1 MHQPDYPKRLELLAP
16 ARTADIAIDAI
27 THGADAVYIG
37 PPSHGARSVASNSFE
52 DIKRAVDFAH
62 RFDARIYATVNT
74 IVYDSE
80 LTEVERMIRQLYN
93 CGVDALIVQDL
104 GITRL
109 DLPPIALHAST
120 QCDIRTPAK
129 ARFLQ
134 SLGFTR
140 LVLPRE
146 LTFDEIAEIAGS
158 VTLPLEVFVHGALC
172 VSYSG
177 DCRAGQALK
186 GRSANR
192 GECAQI
198 CRLPFDL
205 IGPSG
210 EKIIEGR
217 HLLSLRDLN
226 RLADLDSLISAG
238 ATSFKIEGR
247 LKDASYVKNIVGA
260 YSNALDRIIADS
272 DGALRRSS
280 SGESR
285 LDFTPDPEKSFN
297 RGFTGYFGHSTNP
310 KEHMAAVMT
319 PKWIGQPVATVRRS
333 RGNMIE
339 AETGSVLHNG
349 DGLGYFDTDGHYTGF
364 RLNRIESKYLYPASP
379 VSIRP
384 GTTLYRNTDK
394 QWDDIISRPTAS
406 RSIVAAI
413 RLTAI
418 PGGIALKITDEDNNS
433 AIVRLDGIFPEAKND
448 PLSHRANLLSKTGNT
463 DFRITGI
470 NDECG
475 DIFIPAAALTQLR
488 RKATD
493 ALARV
498 RRITYAR
505 EKPGMIEARGLTP
518 LPSPEITASDNV
530 ANHLALDVYEKAG
543 AKSVEMALEVS
554 GDVLPS
560 TRLMTTR
567 YCLRREMGRC
577 LKTEAGR
584 KWPDGLTLQS
594 GNIRLGLEFDC
605 RHCRM
610 NVVKI

>member
-1 MHQPDYPKRLELLAP
+1 MSGSVTAKRLELLAP

-37 PPSHGARSVASNSFE
+37 PPSHGARSVASNSFD
-52 DIKRAVDFAH
+52 DIRRAVDFAH

-74 IVYDSE
+74 IVYDNE
-80 LTEVERMIRQLYN
+80 LADVERMINGLYR

-120 QCDIRTPAK
+120 QCDIRTPEK

-146 LTFDEIAEIAGS
+146 LTFDEIAEISSA
-158 VTLPLEVFVHGALC
+158 VTIPLEVFVHGALC

-177 DCRAGQALK
+177 DCRASQALK

-205 IGPSG
+205 VGPSG
-210 EKIIEGR
+210 QRIIEGR

-226 RLADLDSLISAG
+226 RLADLDALIAAG

-247 LKDASYVKNIVGA
+247 LKDASYVKNVVGA
-260 YSNALDRIIADS
+260 YSEALDRIIDGS
-272 DGALRRSS
+272 GGALRRSS
-280 SGESR
+280 SGKSV
-285 LDFTPDPEKSFN
+285 LTFTPDPEKSFN
-297 RGFTGYFGHSTNP
+297 RGFTTFFGRDTNP
-310 KEHMAAVMT
+310 RQSMASTLT
-319 PKWIGQPVATVRRS
+319 PKWIGQEVGTVKRCHGTVLEATLDT
-333 RGNMIE
+333 E
-339 AETGSVLHNG
+339 LHNG
-349 DGLGYFDTDGHYTGF
+349 DGLGHFDSDGRYAGF
-364 RLNRIESKYLYPASP
+364 RLNRVEGNRLFPASQLF
-379 VSIRP
+379 IKP
-384 GTTLYRNTDK
+384 GTRLYRNTDK
-394 QWDDIISRPTAS
+394 KWDDLMEGPTAS
-406 RSIVAAI
+406 RSIAARM
-413 RLTAI
+413 RLDRI
-418 PGGIALKITDEDNNS
+418 PEGIALHITDEDGNY
-433 AIVRLDGIFPEAKND
+433 ATVRLNGEFPAAEND
-448 PLSHRANLLSKTGNT
+448 PVGHRANLLSKTGNT
-463 DFRITGI
+463 DFRIVGI
-470 NDECG
+470 DDRCRTV
-475 DIFIPAAALTQLR
+475 FIPAASLTSLR
-488 RKATD
+488 REATD

-505 EKPGMIEARGLTP
+505 ELPGKPADTMQ
-518 LPSPEITASDNV
+518 LPQPDITASDNV
-530 ANHLALDVYEKAG
+530 ANHLAMDLYKQAG
-543 AKSVEMALEVS
+543 ATSMEMALEVS
-554 GDVLPS
+554 GEAPAG

-577 LKTEAGR
+577 LKTDAGR
-584 KWPDGLTLQS
+584 LWPRDLTLQS

-605 RHCRM
+605 RQCRM
-610 NVVKI
+610 HVVKR